1 MKGEE
6 DASAADRDGQLI
18 AGIATGDR
26 RAFRS
31 FFDTYGPRIFR
42 YAVRTIGDVG
52 KAEEVTNDVMIEVWK
67 NAARFERR
75 SSVSTWII
83 GIARHKSL
91 NAIRGKQL
99 VTVDI
104 ADVAEQ
110 ISDDGAAIE
119 SGEAEIDQAEMR
131 RVLRAAVEK
140 LSPEHRD
147 VVELTFFHGRS
158 YEEIAEIVG
167 CPENTVKT
175 RMFHAKRQLKAL
187 LGERAARA
195 FDFGAVA

>member
-1 MKGEE
+1 MTGEN
-6 DASAADRDGQLI
+6 ASADRDGQLI
-18 AGIATGDR
+18 AGIAAGDR
-26 RAFRS
+26 RAFRT
-31 FFDTYGPRIFR
+31 FFDVYGPRIFR

-52 KAEEVTNDVMIEVWK
+52 KAEEVTNDVMLEVWK

-91 NAIRGKQL
+91 NAIRGKQH

-104 ADVAEQ
+104 EDVAEQ
-110 ISDDGAAIE
+110 ISDEGAAVE
-119 SGEAEIDQAEMR
+119 SGEAERDRAEMR
-131 RVLRAAVEK
+131 RVLRAAVAK
-140 LSPEHRD
+140 LSPEHKD
-147 VVELTFFHGRS
+147 VVELTFFHGHS
-158 YEEIAEIVG
+158 YEEIAQIVG

-175 RMFHAKRQLKAL
+175 RMFHAKKQLKTL

-195 FDFGAVA
+195 FNFGAVA

>member
-1 MKGEE
+1 MTGE
-6 DASAADRDGQLI
+6 DASTDRDGQLI
-18 AGIATGDR
+18 AGIAAGDR
-26 RAFRS
+26 RAFRT
-31 FFDTYGPRIFR
+31 FFDVYGPRIFR

-52 KAEEVTNDVMIEVWK
+52 KAEEVTNDVMLEVWK

-91 NAIRGKQL
+91 NAIRGKQH

-104 ADVAEQ
+104 EDVAEQ
-110 ISDDGAAIE
+110 ISDEGAAVE
-119 SGEAEIDQAEMR
+119 SGEAERDRAEMR
-131 RVLRAAVEK
+131 RVLRAAVAK
-140 LSPEHRD
+140 LSPEHKD
-147 VVELTFFHGRS
+147 VVELTFFQGHS
-158 YEEIAEIVG
+158 YQEIAQIVG

-175 RMFHAKRQLKAL
+175 RMFHAKKQLKTL

-195 FDFGAVA
+195 FNFGAVA

>member
-1 MKGEE
+1 MNGE
-6 DASAADRDGQLI
+6 DASAAERDGQLI
-18 AGIATGDR
+18 AGIAAGDR
-26 RAFRS
+26 RAFRT
-31 FFDTYGPRIFR
+31 FFDVYGPRIFR
-42 YAVRTIGDVG
+42 YAVRTMGDAG
-52 KAEEVTNDVMIEVWK
+52 KAEEVTNDVMLEVWK
-67 NAARFERR
+67 NASRFEQR
-75 SSVSTWII
+75 SSVSTWVI

-110 ISDDGAAIE
+110 ITDDGAAAE
-119 SGEAEIDQAEMR
+119 SGEAELDQAEMR
-131 RVLRAAVEK
+131 LMLRAAVAK

-147 VVELTFFHGRS
+147 VVELTFFHGHS

-195 FDFGAVA
+195 FNIGAVA